1 VLRTPRQRARS
12 IAKACG
18 LGRQRHGHVALPVG
32 ARSRSAA
39 RRGAKQ
45 LSRFAPAARRAAAQ
59 AGLMAGASRTMA
71 AAAGAAAHGLTAAP
85 GNQAALDGR
94 PSADAA
100 VASSGA
106 RQPRWA
112 LRAEGAA
119 DRAAAP
125 AAAPQPPW
133 RTGAAAAA
141 PACATAGCA
150 ALAGPALA
158 DALLARGWEP
168 GGHMQGAA
176 VPAHMDPRGAPA
188 ADAPLPRGP
197 GGKEN
202 AVPLPLM
209 ARGPAG
215 APRAGAQACERGPA
229 AARAEVRAL
238 AARLLA
244 LRRRDDPGPGGCHG
258 PGGARRA
265 PADATPARLPAA
277 GPAAALAGP
286 PAGARA
292 GAVGAGSLPS
302 AGRAAAEA
310 RPAGAGCP
318 VSCSGG
324 GGAALATRACEQQ
337 RPSGAAGG
345 ALHAVAAHAAVPALD
360 PAKRCSGQGSSGGGA
375 SAGVSRDSSIS
386 EECGGAPSTE
396 RSSTSEAHDG
406 GAVGRR
412 GGGTTAAR
420 GAPSAACAASAAR
433 EDSDGAG
440 ARQSVPVAACESGAG
455 RQCCGGSHAC
465 GEAERNC
472 QGGAA
477 VGAADGACAG
487 GSVFA
492 GVRAALDPRLPVDH
506 VVMCAPAPWTP
517 ARPALPQHAHARC
530 ESSVLW

>member
-1 VLRTPRQRARS
+1 
-12 IAKACG
+12 
-18 LGRQRHGHVALPVG
+18 VALPVG

-59 AGLMAGASRTMA
+59 AGLTPGAPRAAA

-100 VASSGA
+100 VVSSGA

-141 PACATAGCA
+141 HARAAARAGAAGCA
-150 ALAGPALA
+150 PLVRPPLAG
-158 DALLARGWEP
+158 ALLARGWEP

-176 VPAHMDPRGAPA
+176 APAPADPCGAPA
-188 ADAPLPRGP
+188 ASAPLPCDP
-197 GGKEN
+197 AGKEN
-202 AVPLPLM
+202 AAPLPLT

-215 APRAGAQACERGPA
+215 APRAGAQACERGPSA
-229 AARAEVRAL
+229 PRAEVRAL

-244 LRRRDDPGPGGCHG
+244 LRRRDPGPSSCHG
-258 PGGARRA
+258 LGGAPRA
-265 PADATPARLPAA
+265 PADAARARLPAA
-277 GPAAALAGP
+277 VPAAALARP

-292 GAVGAGSLPS
+292 GADGAGSLPS

-310 RPAGAGCP
+310 RAAGAGCP
-318 VSCSGG
+318 APCNGDG
-324 GGAALATRACEQQ
+324 AAALATRACEQR

-345 ALHAVAAHAAVPALD
+345 ALPAMAAHAAAPGPG
-360 PAKRCSGQGSSGGGA
+360 PAKRCSGQGGSGGGA
-375 SAGVSRDSSIS
+375 SASASRDSSVGA
-386 EECGGAPSTE
+386 ECGGGAIPSTE
-396 RSSTSEAHDG
+396 RSSTSGAHDG
-406 GAVGRR
+406 GAVGHRA
-412 GGGTTAAR
+412 GATAPR

-433 EDSDGAG
+433 EDSGAG
-440 ARQSVPVAACESGAG
+440 G
-455 RQCCGGSHAC
+455 QCYGGSRAC
-465 GEAERNC
+465 GEAGCGR
-472 QGGAA
+472 QGGEAA
-477 VGAADGACAG
+477 GACDHPRAG
-487 GSVFA
+487 SGVFA

-506 VVMCAPAPWTP
+506 VAMCAPALLNPRALCVAKTGSTRACVSAMVIALGLGTARAPLEP
-517 ARPALPQHAHARC
+517 APGAPLRPSL
-530 ESSVLW
+530 E